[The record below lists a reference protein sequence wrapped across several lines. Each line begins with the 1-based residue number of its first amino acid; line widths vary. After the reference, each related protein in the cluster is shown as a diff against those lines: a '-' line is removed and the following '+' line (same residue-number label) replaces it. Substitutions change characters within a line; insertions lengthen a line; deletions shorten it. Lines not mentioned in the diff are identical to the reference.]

1 MPKSQKK
8 KDVKAIRAAIK
19 GSDDEHVRVSYFNG
33 VPSPADFTSML
44 MALLDSYSNGLL
56 ETNSR
61 EAVFDHWNAVFG
73 AFLHRILPEEEIE
86 KRDARHK
93 EFVESVDATLG
104 AEFDPADSDRVKAA
118 AYVLAGQILTDAGMD
133 PDSVNVLLNRKAG
146 RLAAPKADGED
157 REA

>member
-1 MPKSQKK
+1 MPKSQK

-19 GSDDEHVRVSYFNG
+19 GSDDTRVKVSFFNG
-33 VPSPADFTSML
+33 VPSPAEFTSML
-44 MALLDSYSNGLL
+44 MALLDAYSNGLL

-86 KRDARHK
+86 RRDERHR
-93 EFVESVDATLG
+93 EFVESVDEALG
-104 AEFDPADSDRVKAA
+104 GEFDAADADRVKAA

-133 PDSVNVLLNRKAG
+133 PDSVNVLLNRKMG
-146 RLAAPKADGED
+146 RLSAPKGNGEAG
-157 REA
+157 EA